1 MIYLAA
7 DTHGVIDFGKVVDFF
22 DKEILSEDLSKDD
35 YLIILGD
42 LGFDDNPSLIM
53 LLQDLPVSVLFIDG
67 NHDNIDLLNDY
78 YVDYWNNG
86 KVHIIED
93 DIIHLMRGQVYKIEN
108 KTFFTFGG
116 AYSID
121 KQFRKS
127 KINWWENEMPTD
139 EEYDEGIKNLDDHNW
154 CVDYVLTHS
163 APYEVVENIVGEY
176 YYGEEQLQYYL
187 QEIYDSLKFKHWFFG
202 HFHEDYEYDNL
213 RCLYHDVIKL

>member
-163 APYEVVENIVGEY
+163 APFEVVDNIVGEY

-187 QEIYDSLKFKHWFFG
+187 QDIYENLKFKHWFFG

-213 RCLYHDVIKL
+213 RCLYHDIIKL